1 MLWDEGYWEP
11 YADVGNG
18 LRDGMLKFVLKGR
31 RLKGSWALVRMK
43 TKAGETKDN
52 WLMLKEKDEY
62 AGTSDGISKFNT
74 SIRTGR
80 TMMEIAEGADEK
92 FAKNPFTAA
101 KVQLAKLVNTVP
113 KGENWI
119 YELKYDGYRV
129 IAFVEGNRARLMTRN
144 GNDYTTRFQ
153 PVSSSHRLGRGKGHG
168 TGR

>member
-1 MLWDEGYWEP
+1 
-11 YADVGNG
+11 
-18 LRDGMLKFVLKGR
+18 
-31 RLKGSWALVRMK
+31 
-43 TKAGETKDN
+43 
-52 WLMLKEKDEY
+52 
-62 AGTSDGISKFNT
+62 
-74 SIRTGR
+74 
-80 TMMEIAEGADEK
+80 MEIAEGADEK

-153 PVSSSHRLGRGKGHG
+153 PVSSSLIDWAAGRAMVLDGEMTVTDAKVRPIFRHFK
-168 TGR
+168 TI